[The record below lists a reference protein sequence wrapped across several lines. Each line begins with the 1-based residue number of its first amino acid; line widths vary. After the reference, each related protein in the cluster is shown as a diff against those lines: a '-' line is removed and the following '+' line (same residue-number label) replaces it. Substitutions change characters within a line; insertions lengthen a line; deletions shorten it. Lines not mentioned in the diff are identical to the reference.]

1 MSETL
6 SQKQR
11 RFTRLQGEFITWA
24 FANGYELT
32 DGDAYRDP
40 RVHGALGEK
49 KGYGHKNSGH
59 KNRLA
64 RDYNLF
70 IDNRYEVTTDAY
82 RPLGEKWLTMADDA
96 AWGGDF
102 SDGNHFSLEH
112 NGVK

>member
-1 MSETL
+1 MKLSE
-6 SQKQR
+6 KQR
-11 RFTRLQGEFITWA
+11 KFTRLQAEFVSWC
-24 FANGYELT
+24 FDNGYELT

-49 KGYGHKNSGH
+49 KAYGHKNSGH

-70 IDNRYEVTTDAY
+70 IDDAWQPGTEAF
-82 RPLGEKWLTMADDA
+82 RPLGNKWLTMDEDA
-96 AWGGDF
+96 AWGGEWG
-102 SDGNHFSLEH
+102 DGNHFSLQH

>member
-1 MSETL
+1 MKLSE
-6 SQKQR
+6 KQR
-11 RFTRLQGEFITWA
+11 KFTRLQAEFVSWC
-24 FANGYELT
+24 FDNGYELT

-70 IDNRYEVTTDAY
+70 INGIWQPDTEDF
-82 RPLGEKWLTMADDA
+82 RPLGEKWLTMDDDA
-96 AWGGDF
+96 AWGGEWG
-102 SDGNHFSLEH
+102 DGNHFSFKHE
-112 NGVK
+112 GVR